1 MQDSAAPNSDLLD
14 SSAAVCYN
22 SYTACRNTFERNK
35 SYEADDD
42 RIHQYGGRKQLTL
55 RDIMEENMALN
66 WINVNDYDFNC
77 ILLMERFQLNYLCG
91 WGKDIHPEL
100 GIALKAH
107 PAVKWYIAHLLP
119 EHASLLEKL
128 AKDAPNASPDE
139 LRHCECTVMAWIE
152 DFVTYTTPEVMAIKC
167 SFVYGWDKAR
177 LFDLADFTGKRVLDV
192 GSGNGRL
199 TFAAAEKAAEVYA
212 VEPVETLRHFLRE
225 RCKAE
230 HIRNIRV
237 TDGFVED
244 LPYPD
249 DTFDIVMSGHVV
261 GDDLDR
267 ELAELERV
275 CKPGGIIL
283 DVPGDQ
289 PWHAEINPE
298 LIKRGYEPLS
308 YVGSFGE
315 PVVRYRKIVNK

>member
-1 MQDSAAPNSDLLD
+1 MQDSAAPNSDLLA
-14 SSAAVCYN
+14 SSAAICYN

-91 WGKDIHPEL
+91 WSQDIHAEL
-100 GIALKAH
+100 GICLKAH
-107 PAVKWYIAHLLP
+107 PAIKWYITNLLP
-119 EHASLLEKL
+119 EHAPLLNKL
-128 AKDAPNASPDE
+128 TATAPEVTPEE
-139 LRHCECTVMAWIE
+139 LRRCECAVMTWME
-152 DFVTYTTPEVMAIKC
+152 DFVTYTTPEVMAEKC
-167 SFVYGWDKAR
+167 PFVYGWDKAR
-177 LFDLADFTGKRVLDV
+177 LFELADFTGKRVLDV

>member
-1 MQDSAAPNSDLLD
+1 MS
-14 SSAAVCYN
+14 
-22 SYTACRNTFERNK
+22 
-35 SYEADDD
+35 
-42 RIHQYGGRKQLTL
+42 
-55 RDIMEENMALN
+55 LN

-77 ILLMERFQLNYLCG
+77 LLLMERFQLNYLCA
-91 WGKDIHPEL
+91 WGKDIHIDL

-119 EHASLLEKL
+119 EHAALLDKL
-128 AKDAPNASPDE
+128 AAEAPDASADE
-139 LRHCECTVMAWIE
+139 LRRCETTVMAWME
-152 DFVTYTTPEVMAIKC
+152 DFVTYTTPEVMATKC
-167 SFVYGWDKAR
+167 PFVYGWDKDR
-177 LFDLADFTGKRVLDV
+177 LFEMADFAGKRVLDV

-199 TFAAAEKAAEVYA
+199 TFAAAEKAREVYS

-225 RCKAE
+225 KCKVDG
-230 HIRNIRV
+230 IRNVRV
-237 TDGFVED
+237 TDGFVET

-275 CKPGGIIL
+275 CRPGGVIL

-289 PWHAEINPE
+289 PWHAEVNSE
-298 LIKRGYEPLS
+298 LIKHGYEPLP
-308 YVGSFGE
+308 YEGSFGE
-315 PVVRYRKIVNK
+315 PVIRYRKYVNK